1 MYAELVF
8 PPNSIVEEYT
18 RDLVRVI
25 TSSDGAGGANT
36 SILEF
41 ADQGL
46 STIVDTVASEWTLD
60 PAFTLPTG
68 PVTTADLYYIINQP
82 HQNGSTKSVIVGNQN
97 QNPSNFNTGNTNV
110 GMSIGMVWN
119 RNAADQANYM
129 AYSGLG
135 AQNYSTTATNYGRY
149 SHCRNNSE
157 NTTLVVWAQPRSV
170 GIIPTCK
177 QSSGNVFEAGLVAIV
192 ENVDTYESSWR
203 GTAYPMQAKFS
214 DVFLPLQNPST
225 SSSTQADNYKYYAQ
239 SSQSG
244 LYPYAMSLRWVP
256 RILFQNTFWDRG
268 NDRFMSMTY
277 HEFYPSQ
284 TGGSATYNY
293 YSSSADIFG
302 WWYMDETESSG
313 LSGFTI
319 ADGNT
324 STSLPATSGPPV
336 LSSNNNN
343 AWWTGPSNNYWS
355 IDKGNLIYSRVTHKN
370 NWTLHT
376 PRDDA
381 GNPAVVLTPVVFRV
395 GEEAR
400 YQDYSSEAGFY
411 YASPNFKDSEHMY
424 YKFLTDGN
432 GDTFLLFYSDYAT
445 TASEGGYAIK
455 VS

>member
-25 TSSDGAGGANT
+25 TASDGAGGANT

-46 STIVDTVASEWTLD
+46 STVVDTVASEWTLD

-82 HQNGSTKSVIVGNQN
+82 HQNGSTKSVIVGNVN
-97 QNPSNFNTGNTNV
+97 QNPSSFNQGNLNV
-110 GMSIGMVWN
+110 GTSIGMVWN
-119 RNAADQANYM
+119 RGAADQANYM

-135 AQNYSTTATNYGRY
+135 AQNYTSNSANYGRY
-149 SHCRNNSE
+149 SHCINTVE

-170 GIIPTCK
+170 GIITTCK
-177 QSSGNVFEAGLVAIV
+177 QASGNVIEAGFIAIV

-214 DVFLPLQNPST
+214 DLYLPLQNPSAGT
-225 SSSTQADNYKYYAQ
+225 STQGDNYKYYAMAATG
-239 SSQSG
+239 G
-244 LYPYAMSLRWVP
+244 LYPYSMSTRWCP
-256 RILFQNTFWDRG
+256 RVLFQNTFWDRG

-284 TGGSATYNY
+284 HGGSH
-293 YSSSADIFG
+293 SSSGYAPSSNFFGFWYLDEAD
-302 WWYMDETESSG
+302 SLG
-313 LSGFTI
+313 LGGFTLT
-319 ADGNT
+319 DGNASASYPYT
-324 STSLPATSGPPV
+324 SSSTLLG
-336 LSSNNNN
+336 SNNLP
-343 AWWTGPSNNYWS
+343 AWWTGPSNTYWS
-355 IDKGNLIYSRVTHKN
+355 TDMGNLIYSRVTHKN
-370 NWTLHT
+370 YWIVHT
-376 PRDDA
+376 PRDANGD
-381 GNPAVVLTPVVFRV
+381 PAVVLTPVVYRV

-411 YASPNFKDSEHMY
+411 FASPNFKDSEHMY

-432 GDTFLLFYSDYAT
+432 GDTFLLFYSDYST